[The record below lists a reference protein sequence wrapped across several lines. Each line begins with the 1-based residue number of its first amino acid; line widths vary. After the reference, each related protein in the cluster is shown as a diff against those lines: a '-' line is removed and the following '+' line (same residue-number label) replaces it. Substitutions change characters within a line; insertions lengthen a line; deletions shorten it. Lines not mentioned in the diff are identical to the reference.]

1 LSIGF
6 LESEV
11 KTQLAVIQ
19 SVNRFCGWKPS
30 IFKENNQIIN
40 YYTSKWWQELI
51 DKKKV
56 DVLTPNRAK
65 KLFQADTIKHKDVR
79 EIGAEWIGYQAL

>member
-30 IFKENNQIIN
+30 IFKEKDQIIN
-40 YYTSKWWQELI
+40 YYTSKWWQKLI

-65 KLFQADTIKHKDVR
+65 KLF
-79 EIGAEWIGYQAL
+79 